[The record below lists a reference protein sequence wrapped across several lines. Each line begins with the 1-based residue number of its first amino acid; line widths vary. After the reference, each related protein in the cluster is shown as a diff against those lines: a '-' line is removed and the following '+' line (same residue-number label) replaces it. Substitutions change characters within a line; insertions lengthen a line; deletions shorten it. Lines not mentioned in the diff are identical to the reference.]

1 MIYILSVFIVLLCI
15 LILYGGSR
23 RGKLRSFN
31 YIVGKLARS
40 LAANVVPV
48 GYVIAMAFFLYIFEI
63 DVLRK
68 FPTFSS
74 KHQCFIRFCYTLP
87 FAAMARL
94 YFSDP
99 GKITQA
105 NHHNEITRFYYDDI
119 IYTPNAQCRTC
130 LFDKPAR
137 SKHCS
142 VCKCCVAMQDHHC
155 IWVNNCVGLKNYRY
169 FVLFL
174 ATNIFIFGYGIVIL
188 AIALY
193 SSIKS
198 ANSFWGLV
206 KQGIPQRTAV
216 CLFILCCALFPL
228 VTFFAFLHLR
238 YVWGGV
244 TTNEADK
251 WDDIQGL
258 IPERMLYYFPGT
270 QILLL
275 KYPDGRFNRTLKPA
289 ELQLVGENTKPSVV
303 KSLSDLPNI
312 YDQDFKQNLKTA
324 LNL

>member
-1 MIYILSVFIVLLCI
+1 MIYILSVLIILLCI

-23 RGKLRSFN
+23 KGKLRSLNF
-31 YIVGKLARS
+31 IVAQLARS

-48 GYVIAMAFFLYIFEI
+48 GYATAMAFFLYIFEI
-63 DVLRK
+63 DVLRD
-68 FPTFSS
+68 FSPFSS
-74 KHQCFIRFCYTLP
+74 AHKFFIRCCYSLP
-87 FAAMARL
+87 FAALARL

-99 GKITQA
+99 GKVTKA
-105 NHHNEITRFYYDDI
+105 NHHKEVTRFPYDDI
-119 IYTPNAQCRTC
+119 IYTPNTECRTC

-169 FVLFL
+169 FALFL
-174 ATNIFIFGYGIVIL
+174 AVNIFVFAYGFILL

-193 SSIKS
+193 GSVRSV
-198 ANSFWGLV
+198 NGFWELV
-206 KQGIPQRTAV
+206 RQGISQRTAV
-216 CLFILCCALFPL
+216 CLFILCCALLPL

-258 IPERMLYYFPGT
+258 IPERMLYYYPGT
-270 QILLL
+270 QILLV
-275 KYPDGRFNRTLKPA
+275 KYPDGRFNRALKPA
-289 ELQLVGENTKPSVV
+289 EVQLVGENTEPTVV
-303 KSLSDLPNI
+303 KSISELPNI
-312 YDQDFKQNLKTA
+312 YDQDFSENLKIA
-324 LNL
+324 FNI